1 MSDGLSVVGNAEI
14 AQKLLDLADI
24 GKRRHVLGA
33 LYQGAVVYRKA
44 IEATAPQKTGFLK
57 KSIAAWRVPKRY
69 QLDQNIPEAKAGVV
83 RNVFRL
89 NRPRRVALTGR
100 RAKNKKGSRRFA
112 VVNAFYARYVE
123 YGTSKMAAKP
133 FVRPAYAA
141 AQSAAFAAV
150 SNNISKAM
158 ARITK

>member
-1 MSDGLSVVGNAEI
+1 MSADISTLGNAEI
-14 AQKLLDLADI
+14 KQKLLDLADI
-24 GKRRHVLGA
+24 GKRRHVLAA
-33 LYQGAVVYRKA
+33 LYQGAMVYRKE
-44 IEATAPQKTGFLK
+44 IEAKAPYKTGFLK

-69 QLDQNIPEAKAGVV
+69 QLDQDIPEARAGIV

-89 NRPRRVALTGR
+89 NRPRRVPLTGR
-100 RAKNKKGSRRFA
+100 RAKSKKGGHFA

-123 YGTSKMAAKP
+123 FGTSKMSAKP
-133 FVRPAYAA
+133 FIRPAYAS

-158 ARITK
+158 ARIAR